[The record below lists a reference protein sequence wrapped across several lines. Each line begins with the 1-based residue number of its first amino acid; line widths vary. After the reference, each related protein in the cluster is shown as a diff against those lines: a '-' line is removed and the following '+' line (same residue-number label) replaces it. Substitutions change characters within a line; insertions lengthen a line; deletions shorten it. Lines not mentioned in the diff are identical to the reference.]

1 MQGKT
6 QTSAQTGQ
14 SNAGK
19 AQVVR
24 NEAFVKHLEHASGV
38 VQTWP
43 VWKQE
48 LLGGKATPPSTGS
61 AKAVSR

>member
-6 QTSAQTGQ
+6 QSSSQAGQ
-14 SNAGK
+14 SNVEK
-19 AQVVR
+19 SQVVR

-43 VWKQE
+43 AWKQE
-48 LLGGKATPPSTGS
+48 LLGGKATQPST
-61 AKAVSR
+61 VSVKVAAR